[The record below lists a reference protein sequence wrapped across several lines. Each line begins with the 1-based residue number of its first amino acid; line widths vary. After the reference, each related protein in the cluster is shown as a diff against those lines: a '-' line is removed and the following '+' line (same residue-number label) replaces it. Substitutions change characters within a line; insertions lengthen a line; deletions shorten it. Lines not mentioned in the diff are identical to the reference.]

1 MVLHFSKVKID
12 PSYLNTMHILQLEK
26 TTHHSHTELVELD
39 SMRAH
44 MVTLAAH
51 LDVKADQYLQFMEW
65 KKGTSL
71 LD

>member
-1 MVLHFSKVKID
+1 
-12 PSYLNTMHILQLEK
+12 MHILQLEK
-26 TTHHSHTELVELD
+26 TTHHSHSELVELD